1 MKRTPFWTENF
12 PRPADLPVATLPRQ
26 VDVAVVGAG
35 YTGLSAARSLAL
47 EGARV
52 VVLEQGQVGAGASSV
67 NGGQTGPGLK
77 KSVPALIKAYGPSL
91 GRELWHASVEAAH
104 YLEQVIQ
111 EEQIECDY
119 RRSGSL
125 ALAYRPAHYQ
135 LMVRKAEWMLAEL
148 GHELRLIPGEKLGE
162 EIGSSVFYG
171 GLLEPLGGGLHPA
184 RYVYGLA
191 RAAAGAGAVLC
202 ENAGVRSFSRQ
213 PYGFQVQTSQGSLKA
228 RDLLLAT
235 NGYTGGLAPQ
245 VRRYVFA
252 VGSYMITTEPLSPAL
267 QQSLIPH
274 GRVMYDT
281 KNFLNYFRLTPD
293 GRLAMGGRNNL
304 SPELDVVESAKN
316 LQQTMVHIF
325 PQLHQASI
333 SHTWTGRLG
342 FTFDLLPHM
351 GRLAG
356 VHYALGYSGHGVT
369 LATYLGREIA
379 RFICGQAANSPFAE
393 IKPLTHFFYHQ
404 RPWFLPLAAAYYR
417 FLDRIS

>member
-1 MKRTPFWTENF
+1 M
-12 PRPADLPVATLPRQ
+12 
-26 VDVAVVGAG
+26 AVVGAG
-35 YTGLSAARSLAL
+35 YTGLSAARTLAL

-52 VVLEQGQVGAGASSV
+52 VVLEQGPVGAGASSV

-77 KSVPALIKAYGPSL
+77 KSVPALFKAYGPSL
-91 GRELWHASVEAAH
+91 GRELWQASVEAAL

-135 LMVRKAEWMLAEL
+135 LMARKAEWMLAEL
-148 GHELRLIPGEKLGE
+148 GHEMKLIPPEKLGE

-171 GLLEPLGGGLHPA
+171 GVLELLGGGLHPA

-191 RAAAGAGAVLC
+191 RAAAKAGAAVC
-202 ENAGVRSFSRQ
+202 ENAGALRFSRQ
-213 PYGFQVQTSQGSLKA
+213 PYGFRVETSRGSLQA

-245 VRRYVFA
+245 VKRYVFA
-252 VGSYMITTEPLSPAL
+252 VGSYMITTEPLPLAL
-267 QQSLIPH
+267 QHSLIPR

-293 GRLAMGGRNNL
+293 GRMAMGGRNNL
-304 SPELDVVESAKN
+304 SPDLDLARSAEN
-316 LQQTMVHIF
+316 LQKTMTHIF
-325 PQLHQASI
+325 PQLRNASI

-342 FTFDLLPHM
+342 FTFDLLPHL
-351 GRLAG
+351 GRVAG
-356 VHYALGYSGHGVT
+356 VFYALGYSGHGVS
-369 LATYLGREIA
+369 LATYLGREVA
-379 RFICGQAANSPFAE
+379 RLICGQAAISPFAE
-393 IKPLTHFFYHQ
+393 IKPLTRFFYHR
-404 RPWFLPLAAAYYR
+404 RPWFLPLAAVYYR